1 MRKFNFDELDK
12 EMAEAIHFEMAIS
25 ALAKASNRK
34 FDEIAIILVRALE
47 SFKGEHPDNGL
58 EFKIYDY
65 YPALGFKFDSG
76 FQANSISFLRYI
88 AQGRDY
94 YEDPHPD
101 NTGQYWLESEGISS
115 CGYSAFYFKLT
126 ELLCFLI
133 ENSLPIPEGFA
144 HALPAAQKRYDLYK
158 KLIQKEVDKFLAEI
172 EEFEGRNKPSGP
184 VTTKWNDFAGKDTA
198 LMLIA
203 GMAVA
208 LEQSGGKY
216 ARGGKINKSAVAE
229 AARKA
234 INDYGKGTE
243 ITSKALTDLL
253 KSAIERNITKLEP

>member
-12 EMAEAIHFEMAIS
+12 ERAEAIHFERAIS
-25 ALAKASNRK
+25 ALAKANNRK
-34 FDEIAIILVRALE
+34 FDEIAILLVRALE
-47 SFKGEHPDNGL
+47 SFKGEHPSNGL

-65 YPALGFKFDSG
+65 YPALGFKFDLG
-76 FQANSISFLRYI
+76 FQTVSTSFLRYI
-88 AQGRDY
+88 AKGRDY
-94 YEDPHPD
+94 YEDPNPD
-101 NTGQYWLESEGISS
+101 NAGQYWLENEGISS
-115 CGYSAFYFKLT
+115 CGYGAFYFKLT

-133 ENSLPIPEGFA
+133 ENNLPIPDDFA
-144 HALPAAQKRYDLYK
+144 HALPAAQKRYDWYK
-158 KLIQKEVDKFLAEI
+158 KLIQKELDKFLAEI
-172 EEFEGRNKPSGP
+172 EEFEEKNKLSEP

-198 LMLIA
+198 LMLIS

-253 KSAIERNITKLEP
+253 RSAIEQNITKLEP